1 MNLVIM
7 KGKESMDQ
15 KATILAVCI
24 SERKGEQKHPIDR
37 IVLCPHLGIVG
48 DAHAGDWHRQVSLL
62 AKESV
67 DRLQEKV
74 SIRLLPGAFAEN
86 ILCEGITLCT
96 LPVGTKLQIGTA
108 LCEVTQIG
116 KECHADCA
124 IRKQAGDCVMPREGI
139 FAIVLKAGEAGP
151 GDDIVVIDDV
161 IPGFNVPSES

>member
-1 MNLVIM
+1 M
-7 KGKESMDQ
+7 
-15 KATILAVCI
+15 
-24 SERKGEQKHPIDR
+24 
-37 IVLCPHLGIVG
+37 
-48 DAHAGDWHRQVSLL
+48 SLL

-86 ILCEGITLCT
+86 ILCEGITLCA

-139 FAIVLKAGEAGP
+139 FAIVLKAGDAGP
-151 GDDIVVIDDV
+151 GEDIVVIDDV
-161 IPGFNVPSES
+161 IPGSNVPSES